1 MQEILLIF
9 LVYCTTWLEKST
21 MNLDAVHEMPSFG
34 DQTMMPVHNNIIDE
48 NGKEIIYEAAYSYD
62 ELFPSL
68 PDNEVKPAVPV
79 VDMGQWTQKMK
90 VKSSVITQVILKL

>member
-1 MQEILLIF
+1 
-9 LVYCTTWLEKST
+9 

-34 DQTMMPVHNNIIDE
+34 DQTIPVHNNIMDE
-48 NGKEIIYEAAYSYD
+48 TGKEIIYEAAYSYD

-68 PDNEVKPAVPV
+68 PDNEVKPEVPI

-90 VKSSVITQVILKL
+90 VKSSVITQVL

>member
-1 MQEILLIF
+1 MF
-9 LVYCTTWLEKST
+9 SVYCTTWLEQLT

-34 DQTMMPVHNNIIDE
+34 DQTMIPVHNNIIDE
-48 NGKEIIYEAAYSYD
+48 NGKEIIYEPAYSYD

-68 PDNEVKPAVPV
+68 PDNEVKPEVPN

-90 VKSSVITQVILKL
+90 VKSSVITQVIL